1 MRSSSTFGVHFILR
15 MNKEKDGIAPVYVRI
30 NVNGARVEMS
40 LKKSVKIA
48 DWNTSKGLAKSKNA
62 DLKILNN
69 YLEEVKGLFS
79 SYYREMVLAKKLLTP
94 EALKNQFLG
103 VQERENT
110 LLSLVEYHNLQMKE
124 VLAHGTIKNYY
135 TTAKYLK
142 EFVSA
147 QFKKQDIYLT
157 ELDYQFITQFEY
169 FLRTYVPTDHH
180 KGMENNG
187 VMKHL
192 ERFRKVIRLGVKLG
206 WMDKNPFELFKLKL
220 QKVER
225 GYLTNE
231 ELLSIEEK
239 SFSLQR
245 IQYAKDLFVFS
256 CYTGM
261 AYIDV
266 VQLTPDN
273 IILGMDGNYW
283 IKTIREKTDT
293 SVNVPILPKAAYI
306 IEKYRNSPRSIAKGS
321 LFPMISNQ
329 KLNSYLKEV
338 GDLCGIKKNLTF
350 HLARHTFAT
359 SVTLSNGVPIET
371 VSKMLGHTTIRTTQ
385 IYAKVIEQ
393 KVSQD
398 MTNLRNLL
406 DIQEKTKQTTLRI
419 TQAL

>member
-1 MRSSSTFGVHFILR
+1 M
-15 MNKEKDGIAPVYVRI
+15 
-30 NVNGARVEMS
+30 
-40 LKKSVKIA
+40 
-48 DWNTSKGLAKSKNA
+48 
-62 DLKILNN
+62 
-69 YLEEVKGLFS
+69 EEVKGLFS
-79 SYYREMVLAKKLLTP
+79 SYYREMVLAKKLITP

-103 VQERENT
+103 IQEQENT
-110 LLSLVEYHNLQMKE
+110 LMSLIDYHNLQMRE
-124 VLAHGTIKNYY
+124 VLAYGTIKNYY

-142 EFVSA
+142 EFVSVH
-147 QFKKQDIYLT
+147 FKKQDIYLT

-225 GYLTNE
+225 GYLTSE
-231 ELLSIEEK
+231 ELISIEEK

-266 VQLTPDN
+266 MQLTPDN
-273 IILGMDGNYW
+273 IILGIDGNYW

-306 IEKYRNSPRSIAKGS
+306 IAKYKGNPRSIAKGT

-385 IYAKVIEQ
+385 IYAKVVEQ

-406 DIQEKTKQTTLRI
+406 DTQEKTKRTTLRL
-419 TQAL
+419 TKAL